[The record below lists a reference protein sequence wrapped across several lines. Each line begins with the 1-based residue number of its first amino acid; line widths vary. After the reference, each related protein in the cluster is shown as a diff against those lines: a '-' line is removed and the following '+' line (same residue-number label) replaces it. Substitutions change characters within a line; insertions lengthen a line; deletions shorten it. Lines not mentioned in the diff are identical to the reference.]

1 MEDIMLSHKQLLIQS
16 HNVNDK
22 LVYGS
27 NIRYYLA
34 RTDTAA
40 SCEIDGVQYH
50 FFDGTTGITEWISN
64 FKAIRTGIHGS
75 SLGYDE
81 IAQKFFTQIVPY
93 IDPSKKQVF
102 SGFSRGGAIAMLV
115 LIRVM
120 TYLLN
125 YGKTPNCELVSFNM
139 PKAGGKKLNSYCR
152 VLGFNHTRIYM
163 KGDIGHNI
171 LWWWETQYATTVI
184 ALDNHEKGI
193 VNKHKNIL
201 PYL

>member
-1 MEDIMLSHKQLLIQS
+1 MLSNKELLIQAR
-16 HNVNDK
+16 NINKK

-40 SCEIDGVQYH
+40 SCEIDDVQYH

-64 FKAIRTGIHGS
+64 FNAFRTGIHGAS
-75 SLGYDE
+75 IGYDD
-81 IAQKFFTQIVPY
+81 IARLLYVHIIQY
-93 IDPSKKQVF
+93 INPSKKQVF
-102 SGFSRGGAIAMLV
+102 SGFSRGGAIGLLV

-120 TYLLN
+120 TYYQNRGQKLD
-125 YGKTPNCELVSFNM
+125 CELVSFNM
-139 PKAGGKKLNSYCR
+139 PKAGSKKLNDYCKE
-152 VLGFNHTRIYM
+152 LGFNHTRIYM

-193 VNKHKNIL
+193 VNKHKNII